1 MINVII
7 EAVKSSMQSEFGPG
21 FLILTEKQKQEELRP
36 YFFLSCIS
44 LSRKEAPGKR
54 EYRQH
59 QFCIQYVPNTE
70 NPYLEC
76 NEAAEKL
83 MDCLL
88 YITAGG
94 AVMRGTGMKYER
106 KEDKFYFY
114 VNYDCFVYET
124 QQEALME
131 TVGADQKVKG

>member
-1 MINVII
+1 MINVIM

-21 FLILTEKQKQEELRP
+21 YEIQTEKKSQEEWKP
-36 YFFLSCIS
+36 YFFLSCIFA
-44 LSRKEAPGKR
+44 SRKEVPGKR

-76 NEAAEKL
+76 NKAAEKL

-88 YITAGG
+88 YITADGD
-94 AVMRGTGMKYER
+94 VMRGTEMKYER
-106 KEDKFYFY
+106 KDGIFYFY
-114 VNYDCFVYET
+114 VNYDCFLYGR
-124 QQEALME
+124 QQEVPME
-131 TVGADQKVKG
+131 TVGTDQKVKG